1 MHSRRRRYFSSG
13 ARGVIA
19 LLCISLLTGVE
30 VSAELHAAG
39 QAPLDAP
46 ITKANWNQ
54 HPKIKAVRA
63 IVAAVDTGITRKT
76 LKVSGRKFEYC
87 EPYADTVRKKAVD
100 AKGLVRMYE
109 KQGGS
114 DDSSL
119 TWKHFYDESGRL
131 RFVFITGGAV
141 NGAQLEHRIY
151 FDEDG
156 RRIWEEHKYVK
167 GPQYTF
173 PEVWPDDQ
181 LQLHDPAAAFA
192 AKSPCPVAKREQEDD
207 LLGD

>member
-1 MHSRRRRYFSSG
+1 MHSRRRGYFSIG
-13 ARGVIA
+13 AWVVIA
-19 LLCISLLTGVE
+19 LLRIGLLTGVE
-30 VSAELHAAG
+30 VSTELHAAG

-63 IVAAVDTGITRKT
+63 IVAAVDSGITRKT
-76 LKVSGRKFEYC
+76 LKVSARKFEYC
-87 EPYADTVRKKAVD
+87 EPYEDTVRKKAVD
-100 AKGLVRMYE
+100 AKGLVQMYE

-119 TWKHFYDESGRL
+119 TWKHFYDGSGRL

-156 RRIWEEHKYVK
+156 KRIWEEHKYVK
-167 GPQYTF
+167 GPAYTF
-173 PEVWPDDQ
+173 PEVWPADQ
-181 LQLHDPAAAFA
+181 LQLNDPASAYA
-192 AKSPCPVAKREQEDD
+192 AKSRCPAAKRK
-207 LLGD
+207 GR